1 MKNLKIYFIC
11 CFITLSLGANDN
23 NLDKLDIL
31 DKQSKEFFKAITG
44 LEKEYIEE
52 QISIIKNKKEESS
65 NQVKNLNSTAI
76 DNLSQEEYEKNVFKH
91 QNELAKITTDF
102 TKTKRLKDLK
112 IKSMYS
118 FNDKD
123 YVVLRL
129 DEETAKNEIKS
140 EVTSNIEGRYIKG
153 DYILG
158 HLITNVNVR
167 TKSLELF
174 KKIDEEYGYF
184 IYLNNYGI
192 NVSELIKKDKIE
204 IKKEV
209 KEKIDTKKEDVIKE
223 VAHKFQSNQ
232 VNTKEKKEI
241 IECLY
246 NVNFYNLNV
255 RNQPDLNATILRV
268 LKQNDQFTIKQSF
281 GDWVQIDTIYKKA
294 SGDVMVV
301 ENQNNWLNIIDNNVS
316 LIGSN
321 CN

>member
-11 CFITLSLGANDN
+11 CFITLSLGANDS

-52 QISIIKNKKEESS
+52 QINIIKNKKEEST
-65 NQVKNLNSTAI
+65 NQSKNLNSAI
-76 DNLSQEEYEKNVFKH
+76 ENISQEEYEKNVFKH

-118 FNDKD
+118 FNGKD
-123 YVVLRL
+123 YVVLKL
-129 DEETAKNEIKS
+129 DEESAKSEQKN
-140 EVTSNIEGRYIKG
+140 EVTSNIEGRYMQG

-192 NVSELIKKDKIE
+192 NVSELIKKDKIV

-209 KEKIDTKKEDVIKE
+209 KEKADTKKEDMIKE
-223 VAHKFQSNQ
+223 VTNKFQNNQ
-232 VNTKEKKEI
+232 LKTRDKKEFV
-241 IECLY
+241 ECLY

-255 RNQPDLNATILRV
+255 RNKPNLNATILRV
-268 LKQNDQFTIKQSF
+268 LKQNDQFTIKQKI
-281 GDWVQIDTIYKKA
+281 GDWVEIDTIYKKV